1 MKRVP
6 KIIVLSF
13 LLVIGVVGL
22 AYVGIMA
29 YIHYDVFGK
38 SPSYEGTRQNFI
50 KNEPCFQKTENC
62 FLEIADCCLPDS
74 SKGTLLF
81 SILESGDEFMFR
93 LFFSTENETELVFPI
108 RDSNIEITQDQ
119 KEQLQSRGID
129 YKKVQT
135 LYSNLKKKI
144 VVQSQK
150 TLVIQMFCFI
160 WHLRYLIIV
169 QLITCFTLS
178 LLRRIQYDPSQ
189 IHRSVGESLF
199 L

>member
-6 KIIVLSF
+6 KIIVLTSLF
-13 LLVIGVVGL
+13 VIGFVGL
-22 AYVGIMA
+22 AYMGIMV

-38 SPSYEGTRQNFI
+38 SPSYEDTRQNFI
-50 KNEPCFQKTENC
+50 KNEPYFEKTEDC

-74 SKGTLLF
+74 LKGTLLF
-81 SILESGDEFMFR
+81 SILESSDKFMFR

-135 LYSNLKKKI
+135 LYSNLKK
-144 VVQSQK
+144 
-150 TLVIQMFCFI
+150 TNC
-160 WHLRYLIIV
+160 RA
-169 QLITCFTLS
+169 ITKDAGNS
-178 LLRRIQYDPSQ
+178 D
-189 IHRSVGESLF
+189 VLF
-199 L
+199 LYDI